1 MGRGIFGYTGWAQRG
16 AGQGQGRGL
25 GEGRGQGGGGRRGQG
40 PGKGQGL
47 GQGLGAC
54 AACPLD
60 NSLNDCAPGTTCRI
74 RRLMGCGAV
83 RQRLLDLG
91 IRPEREVT
99 VVRNAPL
106 NDPIELRVGDSF
118 IVLRRREAA
127 QIEVEDV

>member
-1 MGRGIFGYTGWAQRG
+1 MGRGFFGRKGWGKRG
-16 AGQGQGRGL
+16 AGQGGQGACRGS
-25 GEGRGQGGGGRRGQG
+25 GGGGR
-40 PGKGQGL
+40 L
-47 GQGLGAC
+47 GQGSGQGHGMGMGLC
-54 AACPLD
+54 AVCPVGD
-60 NSLNDCAPGTTCRI
+60 SLNDCAPGTTCRI

-91 IRPEREVT
+91 IRPDREVK

-106 NDPIELRVGDSF
+106 NDPIELQVGDSF